1 MEQNPAAA
9 TLWRMW
15 VDTKRRIVSFHPEDG
30 FELLEFR
37 DQALFFRC
45 VDEYTR
51 PRDVFELRGPIRLQA
66 IPLSM
71 TLRGLFVHI
80 PAASAA

>member
-51 PRDVFELRGPIRLQA
+51 QQYRYQ
-66 IPLSM
+66 
-71 TLRGLFVHI
+71 
-80 PAASAA
+80 